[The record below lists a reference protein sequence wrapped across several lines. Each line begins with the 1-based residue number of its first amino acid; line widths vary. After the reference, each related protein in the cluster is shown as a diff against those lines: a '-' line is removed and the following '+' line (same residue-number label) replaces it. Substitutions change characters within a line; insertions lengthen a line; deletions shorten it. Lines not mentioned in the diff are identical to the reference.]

1 MADQVPPRGIVE
13 CFLPRE
19 QPTFKLLRRA
29 GACCLWRSQT
39 AEHQVL
45 GYNRPV
51 RVRYHV
57 TVGKEAE
64 VVLVARFETALLNF
78 NLVVQ
83 ECDASSK
90 L

>member
-1 MADQVPPRGIVE
+1 
-13 CFLPRE
+13 
-19 QPTFKLLRRA
+19 
-29 GACCLWRSQT
+29 
-39 AEHQVL
+39 
-45 GYNRPV
+45 V